1 MAESNLRHRTKFVL
15 VEFFVI
21 VLGVLVAL
29 AVDEFRAERADD
41 ALEVEYGR
49 RLIAD
54 LETDS
59 AYFAEFRT
67 ILDTKAQILTWLLT
81 EPDRLLSFEDPLE
94 TMAAVVYSTFV
105 GLPQASR
112 ATFEEL
118 QSTGRLGLLESREVR
133 SALGAHFAGYA
144 RITEILDDRFGGYR
158 EMVFAAL
165 PGVLQFESRSNPEVV
180 DGEALRIGLR
190 RLVNLEGVEAAANA
204 ELAYTGSLIFYL
216 SEAQGQTGTLL
227 QQLREAY

>member
-15 VEFFVI
+15 AEFFVI

-41 ALEVEYGR
+41 ALEIEYGR

-59 AYFAEFRT
+59 TYFAEFRT
-67 ILDTKAQILTWLLT
+67 ILETKARVLRWLLAA
-81 EPDRLLSFEDPLE
+81 PDSLVGFEDPVE

-118 QSTGRLGLLESREVR
+118 QSTGRLGLLESREIR
-133 SALGAHFAGYA
+133 SALGVHFSSYA
-144 RITEILDDRFGGYR
+144 RITDILDDRFGDYR

-165 PGVLQFESRSNPEVV
+165 PGVLQFESRLNPEIV
-180 DGEALRIGLR
+180 DGEALRTGLR
-190 RLVNLEGVEAAANA
+190 RLANLEGVESAANA

-216 SEAQGQTGTLL
+216 AEAQGQTTALL
-227 QQLREAY
+227 HQLRGAY